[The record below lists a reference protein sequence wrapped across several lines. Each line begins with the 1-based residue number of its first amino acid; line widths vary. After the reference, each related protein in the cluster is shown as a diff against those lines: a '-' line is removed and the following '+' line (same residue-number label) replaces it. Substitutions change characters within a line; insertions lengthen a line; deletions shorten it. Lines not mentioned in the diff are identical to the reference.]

1 MSELKSTIAKNI
13 QELRLQKGLTQLEL
27 AQMLHYSDK
36 AVSKWERG
44 ESVPEIS
51 TLVAIADLFDVP
63 LDYLVR
69 EEHSIPQEDSFSPSL
84 IPREEAPKPAK
95 QLDERQL
102 KNRAIITLMGILLVW
117 FIALLIYVI
126 IDMICKEAVAHLLAF
141 AYAAP
146 VSMLIW
152 LIFNSI
158 WFNRRRNYLIISL
171 MMWSLIA
178 AIHITFF
185 ICQINIWQIYLLG
198 LPGQLVIILW
208 SKLKPSKKQG

>member
-51 TLVAIADLFDVP
+51 TLVAIADLFNVP
-63 LDYLVR
+63 LDYLVC
-69 EEHSIPQEDSFSPSL
+69 EEHVVEEPDSFSHPE
-84 IPREEAPKPAK
+84 PEEEVPKPCK
-95 QLDERQL
+95 KLDERQL
-102 KNRAIITLMGILLVW
+102 KNRSIITLMGILLVW
-117 FIALLIYVI
+117 FIALLVYVI
-126 IDMICKEAVAHLLAF
+126 IDMICKDAVAHLLAF

-146 VSMLIW
+146 VSMLVW
-152 LIFNSI
+152 LILNSI

-178 AIHITFF
+178 AIYFTFLV
-185 ICQINIWQIYLLG
+185 CKINIWQIYLLG

-208 SKLKPSKKQG
+208 SKLRPLKKQG